1 MKNENSTFK
10 QAFGYTVDIVFVI
23 VILGLTYVAYAFELE
38 GIEYTLGEAF
48 QGKHFAG
55 VAILVIFGIL
65 LNIGKL
71 LLVINNSK
79 LAFIMRMVL
88 VAYTLS
94 MTMLVAS
101 KHIVNPNVEA
111 AYFNAKQ
118 LNSQQKEQALLSIT
132 YQFDEKLTLNK
143 QLFEN
148 ERKIEADVFQ
158 PQDDELTKNLD
169 IQRGIGG
176 QHFKGEKYND
186 FDARQKEL
194 RADHRT
200 TMNNIR
206 ERETQAITTILA
218 DKGSA
223 IDKVNKQYAFDL
235 TVADFKGSDAAQN
248 QTIVRVI
255 AIIKTVYDAKWLNP
269 QVIGLMLI
277 VLVTVI
283 VEFLPL
289 VLLSS
294 CLKKWR
300 ARAPKNVVQE
310 VHTSDLEATAK
321 PQKQSHKA
329 AWGRWQQGNRH
340 AHIFAKQSFVH

>member
-1 MKNENSTFK
+1 MKNENTFK
-10 QAFGYTVDIVFVI
+10 KAVDYTVDIVFVI
-23 VILGLTYVAYAFELE
+23 VIMGLIYVAYAFELE

-65 LNIGKL
+65 LNIGKV
-71 LLVINNSK
+71 LLVISNSK
-79 LAFIMRMVL
+79 IALIMRMLL

-118 LNSQQKEQALLSIT
+118 SNKQQKEQALLSVAH
-132 YQFDEKLTLNK
+132 QFDEKLALNK

-148 ERKIEADVFQ
+148 ERKTETDVFL
-158 PQDDELTKNLD
+158 PQDSELTKNLD

-176 QHFKGEKYND
+176 QHFIGEKYRD
-186 FDARQKEL
+186 FDARQKAL
-194 RADHRT
+194 RANHRT

-206 ERETQAITTILA
+206 ERETLAITAILA
-218 DKGSA
+218 DKQNA
-223 IDKVNKQYAFDL
+223 IDKTNENYAFNL

-255 AIIKTVYDAKWLNP
+255 AIIKTVYDAQWLNP

-294 CLKKWR
+294 RLKKWR
-300 ARAPKNVVQE
+300 APKNIVQGVQSSNLTE
-310 VHTSDLEATAK
+310 TTTK
-321 PQKQSHKA
+321 PQKQSYKA
-329 AWGRWQQGNRH
+329 A
-340 AHIFAKQSFVH
+340 